1 MVNEHMRRRKRWKRL
16 RQKKFIKLLS
26 VHTTTDFLAL
36 ATNSKTCSCC
46 LGKLPRWR
54 SPRKHKKVNYS
65 ASHRPVND
73 NPAVEE
79 SSQTRTQ
86 VTENTRSTSP
96 TNNSSYRSTPS
107 TLTDV
112 DSVIRSTTLHS
123 QDRNEQIMDM
133 RKQRLI
139 LKAQK
144 EERKKKAEE
153 NRAEELEI
161 NRMKIEMEREQHK
174 ATLDAQIAQ
183 ITASTQA
190 NMKMIE
196 FLTTM
201 TGKMHKD
208 DSK

>member
-1 MVNEHMRRRKRWKRL
+1 M
-16 RQKKFIKLLS
+16 
-26 VHTTTDFLAL
+26 
-36 ATNSKTCSCC
+36 
-46 LGKLPRWR
+46 
-54 SPRKHKKVNYS
+54 NYS
-65 ASHRPVND
+65 LSQRVVND
-73 NPAVEE
+73 NHAVDE

-96 TNNSSYRSTPS
+96 TNNSSYIRTPS
-107 TLTDV
+107 TSTDV
-112 DSVIRSTTLHS
+112 DSVIHSTMLCS

-133 RKQRLI
+133 RKQWLL

-144 EERKKKAEE
+144 EERKKKAKE
-153 NRAEELEI
+153 NCAEELEI

-174 ATLDAQIAQ
+174 ATLVAQMAQ

-196 FLTTM
+196 FLTNM
-201 TGKMHKD
+201 TGKLHKE